1 MDDFFIEMY
10 YFVIPFVDAESY
22 DGYPGMHK
30 KDVEAAQRADKKARV
45 VVDADAMAKG
55 KTAPF
60 DLIGFEEN
68 GLSFK
73 ANKPIRMRVKDG
85 RWALFFNGSQYLESN
100 TSLSPVYRYNSPFT
114 ISAWVLST
122 KVGPVSTVV
131 SLSASQAD
139 LATTQLRLGTEPATG
154 LINHNGS
161 FESCGSPEEVKA
173 GEGKWQMWT
182 VTFDGWMER
191 VFCNGKLVRE
201 QNNFL
206 MIRPEGKLTIG
217 ADNNGTTTVH

>member
-30 KDVEAAQRADKKARV
+30 KDVEAAQRADKKAHV

-60 DLIGFEEN
+60 SLIGFEEN

-85 RWALFFNGSQYLESN
+85 R
-100 TSLSPVYRYNSPFT
+100 
-114 ISAWVLST
+114 
-122 KVGPVSTVV
+122 
-131 SLSASQAD
+131 
-139 LATTQLRLGTEPATG
+139 
-154 LINHNGS
+154 
-161 FESCGSPEEVKA
+161 
-173 GEGKWQMWT
+173 
-182 VTFDGWMER
+182 
-191 VFCNGKLVRE
+191 
-201 QNNFL
+201 
-206 MIRPEGKLTIG
+206 
-217 ADNNGTTTVH
+217 

>member
-10 YFVIPFVDAESY
+10 YFVIPFVNAESY

-30 KDVEAAQRADKKARV
+30 KDVEAAQRADKKSRV

-85 RWALFFNGSQYLESN
+85 RWAMFFNGSQYLESN
-100 TSLSPVYRYNSPFT
+100 TSLSTVYRYNSPFT

-122 KVGPVSTVV
+122 KAGPVSTVV
-131 SLSASQAD
+131 SLSPS
-139 LATTQLRLGTEPATG
+139 
-154 LINHNGS
+154 
-161 FESCGSPEEVKA
+161 
-173 GEGKWQMWT
+173 
-182 VTFDGWMER
+182 
-191 VFCNGKLVRE
+191 
-201 QNNFL
+201 
-206 MIRPEGKLTIG
+206 
-217 ADNNGTTTVH
+217 